1 VPVLL
6 QINSTKNS
14 GSTGR
19 IAEGIGQRVIE
30 RGWRSFIAFGR
41 SENRG
46 PSKSIKIGGS
56 LDQSIHLASTRLFD
70 RHGFHSTSATRKLVD
85 QIESLKPD
93 IIHLHNLHGY
103 YLNIEV
109 LFNYLKNFRGPIVW
123 TLHDCWP
130 FTGHCCYFE
139 RINCLKW
146 QEECHNCELKWL
158 YPQSYLLDNSR
169 RNFHKKKTLFKVPG
183 NLSIVTVSRW
193 LEEKVGK
200 SFLRGYPAS
209 TIYNGI
215 DLNVFKPN
223 PDQKKKSLR
232 DLDGKKIILGVANVW
247 SEGKGLQAFL
257 NLSKIIDSN
266 FQIVLVGLNRK
277 QIRHLPQNITGFPHT
292 ASPEELAEFYNM
304 ADVFVNPSIAET
316 FGVVTA
322 EALACGTPGA
332 AYYTSSMP
340 ELINHEVGRLADLND
355 VHGLFNCIKGIV
367 TSGKAHYS
375 DNCRVCAEKF
385 FNRDRQYDRYLGLYE
400 SLLKQKVKQS

>member
-1 VPVLL
+1 
-6 QINSTKNS
+6 
-14 GSTGR
+14 
-19 IAEGIGQRVIE
+19 VIE

-103 YLNIEV
+103 FLNVEV
-109 LFNYLKNFRGPIVW
+109 LFNYLKDFRGPIVW

-130 FTGHCCYFE
+130 FTGHCCHFE

-146 QEECHNCELKWL
+146 QEECHHCELKWL
-158 YPQSYLLDNSR
+158 YPQSYLLDNSS
-169 RNFHKKKTLFKVPG
+169 RNFNKKKSLFTLPN

-193 LEEKVGK
+193 LEDKVGR
-200 SFLRGYPAS
+200 SFLRGSPVS

-215 DLNVFKPN
+215 DLNIFKPDL
-223 PDQKKKSLR
+223 DQKNKNLPGI
-232 DLDGKKIILGVANVW
+232 DGKIIILGVANVW
-247 SEGKGLQAFL
+247 SEGKGLQTFL
-257 NLSKIIDSN
+257 DLSQIIDSN
-266 FQIVLVGLNRK
+266 FQILLVGLDEK
-277 QIRHLPQNITGFPHT
+277 QIRNLPPNITGFPRT

-322 EALACGTPGA
+322 ESLACGTPVAG
-332 AYYTSSMP
+332 YNTSSMP
-340 ELINHEVGRLADLND
+340 ELINKKVGRLADLND
-355 VHGLFNCIKGIV
+355 VRGLYGYIKEIV
-367 TSGKAHYS
+367 AGGKAHYS
-375 DNCRVCAEKF
+375 ANCREYAERY
-385 FNRDRQYDRYLGLYE
+385 FNKESQYDRYFDLYQ
-400 SLLKQKVKQS
+400 SLLKQGVQQS